1 MAQTTVTNSTAI
13 IDEDG
18 VILIDLLAN
27 AVDIDG
33 DELVI
38 TSAVAL
44 HGTITINGVYTPNAD
59 FNGIDTIT
67 YTVNDSAPAT
77 VDITVNAVNDA
88 PVVNNDTTTAYANA
102 PFIVDVLSNDSDVD
116 NDTLSVISAT
126 ANYGSVAINIDGTLT
141 YQVNQDINNID
152 VITYTV
158 SDGNGAGTKASV
170 EVLPALIQ
178 IRNAVLVSKSRAS
191 IDEYGVDYSNGE
203 LGKLVKF
210 EIWVHASQLSLLNA
224 NATEIL
230 GYQFD
235 LDWNDAEVGA
245 LNFSAIDGTNI
256 GFNAANP
263 ENSAITFNSET
274 GVMAIAS
281 ATAIV
286 DIDPTNDSA
295 PSFIGAE
302 KLIGTF
308 YMSPIANLETI
319 SLSVKDAIVVTDAG
333 SIESSNYSV
342 ELEVSSVN
350 ATIQTGM
357 NSYLNNVTLHYFKD
371 GLDTGVST
379 LVENG
384 NIVFDQSIEFD
395 VVKLSNPAAYV
406 TGVQADDAVA
416 LLKHIVFPE
425 TDLLT
430 PGSAA
435 WHAADVNNN
444 GAIQADD
451 AVAILKHIVFPET
464 DLIETF
470 DLINNITGE
479 RVTFID
485 IDAIDVGQWTIVA
498 NGDVNISGGF
508 GAEFVTIVPIA
519 TNDIAI
525 TDEDTQVIIDVLSN
539 DIAPNGNVLSVTS
552 ATANNGTV
560 TINADNTLSYTGNPD
575 FNGVDTISY
584 TIDDSNGG
592 TDTATVTVTV
602 NSVNDSPTA
611 KNDTVITDEDTS
623 VIINVLNNDTDPES
637 PQPQPI
643 TVQSPSTLT
652 TH

>member
-33 DELVI
+33 DELLI

-44 HGTITINGVYTPNAD
+44 HGTITISGVYTPNAD

-158 SDGNGAGTKASV
+158 SDGNGAGTTASV

-623 VIINVLNNDTDPES
+623 VII
-637 PQPQPI
+637 
-643 TVQSPSTLT
+643 
-652 TH
+652 